1 MHRLV
6 ALRGTP
12 LTDQLARVPFAHSML
27 FARVLNCRPTPLGA

>member
-12 LTDQLARVPFAHSML
+12 LTDQSARVPFAHTML
-27 FARVLNCRPTPLGA
+27 LAHVLDCRPTTLGA